1 MVTDLRQAEGW
12 SRYLSSQ
19 GWRITEVKGKKLK
32 CKIYTRRIPL
42 IGSVIKIQRPTEV
55 PPVKEIDRIAKNHRA
70 LFVKFEPLLAT
81 NYQLLT
87 KHGFKSDPNPNL
99 PTKTTIV
106 DLTKGEKEL
115 WKDLSQDARQSIK
128 KAIRYKMQVTNYRWG
143 EDGFEQALMNFHQ
156 LLRKTGERQHF
167 LTPKAKQLKAKTK
180 AFGKNA
186 VVFLAYTPKQS
197 DNQTVRQPIAGTLFL
212 ISDTTV
218 YYHYAA
224 SSLKGRELHAPYLL
238 LWKAI
243 KFFKSST
250 NHQLPSINSLDLEGI
265 YDPRYPKATKRWKG
279 FTTFKKKFGGTELEH
294 SRPLI
299 KYYNLIIR
307 LLFELAG

>member
-1 MVTDLRQAEGW
+1 MATDLRQAEGW
-12 SRYLSSQ
+12 SRYLSNQ
-19 GWRITEVKGKKLK
+19 GWRITEVKGKKSK

-55 PPVKEIDRIAKNHRA
+55 PPVKEIDQIAKNRRA
-70 LFVKFEPLLAT
+70 LFVKFEPLLTT

-128 KAIRYKMQVTNYRWG
+128 KAIIYKIQVTSYRWG
-143 EDGFEQALMNFHQ
+143 EDGFEQALTNFHQ
-156 LLRKTGERQHF
+156 LLRKTGQRQHF
-167 LTPKAKQLKAKTK
+167 LTPKSEQLKAKTK

-186 VVFLAYTPKQS
+186 VLFLAYTPKQPE
-197 DNQTVRQPIAGTLFL
+197 NQTTKQPIAGALFL
-212 ISDTTV
+212 ISDTTA

-224 SSLKGRELHAPYLL
+224 SSLKGQELYAPYFLM
-238 LWKAI
+238 WEAI
-243 KFFKSST
+243 KSFK
-250 NHQLPSINSLDLEGI
+250 LPINSLDLEGVH
-265 YDPRYPKATKRWKG
+265 DSRYPKATKRWKG
-279 FTTFKKKFGGTELEH
+279 FTTFKRKFGGTELEH
-294 SRPLI
+294 PKPLI
-299 KYYNLIIR
+299 KYYNPTIR
-307 LLFELAG
+307 LLFKLAG

>member
-19 GWRITEVKGKKLK
+19 GWRITEVKGKKSK
-32 CKIYTRRIPL
+32 CKIYARKIPL

-55 PPVKEIDRIAKNHRA
+55 PPVNEIDQTAKNCRA
-70 LFVKFEPLLAT
+70 LFVKFEPLLTT

-99 PTKTTIV
+99 PTKTIIV

-115 WKDLSQDARQSIK
+115 WKDLSQDTRQSIK
-128 KAIRYKMQVTNYRWG
+128 KAIGYKMQVTSYRWG
-143 EDGFEQALMNFHQ
+143 EGGFEQALMNFHQ
-156 LLRKTGERQHF
+156 LLRKTGKRQHF
-167 LTPKAKQLKAKTK
+167 LTPKSEQLKAKTK

-186 VVFLAYTPKQS
+186 VLFLAHTPKQPE
-197 DNQTVRQPIAGTLFL
+197 NQKTRQPIAGALFL
-212 ISDTTV
+212 ISDATA
-218 YYHYAA
+218 YYHHAA
-224 SSLKGRELHAPYLL
+224 SSLKGQELHAPYLL

-243 KFFKSST
+243 KFFKSS
-250 NHQLPSINSLDLEGI
+250 INSLDLEGVQ
-265 YDPRYPKATKRWKG
+265 DSRYPKATKRWKG

-299 KYYNLIIR
+299 KYYNPIIK

>member
-19 GWRITEVKGKKLK
+19 GWRITEVKGKKSK
-32 CKIYTRRIPL
+32 CKIYARKIPL

-55 PPVKEIDRIAKNHRA
+55 PPVNEIDQTAKNCRA
-70 LFVKFEPLLAT
+70 LFVKFEPLLTT

-99 PTKTTIV
+99 PTKTIIV

-115 WKDLSQDARQSIK
+115 WKDLSQDTRQSIK
-128 KAIRYKMQVTNYRWG
+128 KAIGYKMQVTSYRWG
-143 EDGFEQALMNFHQ
+143 EGGFEQALMNFHQ
-156 LLRKTGERQHF
+156 LLRKTGKRQHF
-167 LTPKAKQLKAKTK
+167 LTPKSEQLKAKTK

-186 VVFLAYTPKQS
+186 VLFLAYTPKQPE
-197 DNQTVRQPIAGTLFL
+197 NQTTRQPIAGALFL
-212 ISDTTV
+212 ISDATA
-218 YYHYAA
+218 YYHHAA
-224 SSLKGRELHAPYLL
+224 SSLKGQELYAPYLL

-243 KFFKSST
+243 KFFKSS
-250 NHQLPSINSLDLEGI
+250 INSLDLEGVQ
-265 YDPRYPKATKRWKG
+265 DSRYPKATKRWKG

-299 KYYNLIIR
+299 KYYNPIIK